1 MEFQSIVLTLRRGE
15 EVKEGVVG
23 NRLGDCPHRAA
34 ALVLLFLLDCF
45 QCDILAL
52 CPGNRATR
60 VKRAEGRR
68 SKISIQRFNFQ
79 V

>member
-1 MEFQSIVLTLRRGE
+1 MLTLRRGE

-60 VKRAEGRR
+60 VKHKQKAGGARSVFNILTLR
-68 SKISIQRFNFQ
+68 SK
-79 V
+79 